1 MRRATF
7 VLCLALSA
15 ACGSG
20 TDSSGPPASPY
31 NVSVITEN
39 ESGGSGQV
47 YNDVIVYEVT
57 DKSSGAP
64 ISGATVVTQATA
76 GAVAPIPLV
85 TAGNGRVTATW
96 TIEVA
101 DQGVGIPEHAQTT
114 IFGRFQRL
122 SHGAVRSTPAPAGSG
137 H

>member
-31 NVSVITEN
+31 NVSVITKN

-57 DKSSGAP
+57 DKNSGAAV
-64 ISGATVVTQATA
+64 SGATVVTQATA

-101 DQGVGIPEHAQTT
+101 DQGAGTTHALATCSPEIGGSVCQTKFSDPQT
-114 IFGRFQRL
+114 
-122 SHGAVRSTPAPAGSG
+122 VRVTF
-137 H
+137 

>member
-20 TDSSGPPASPY
+20 TDSSGPPPSPY
-31 NVSVITEN
+31 NVAVISEN

-57 DKSSGAP
+57 DKSSGAVV
-64 ISGATVVTQATA
+64 SGATVVTQATA
-76 GAVAPIPLV
+76 GSVAPIPLV
-85 TAGNGRVTATW
+85 TAANGRVTATW

-101 DQGVGIPEHAQTT
+101 DQTSGITHALATCAPE
-114 IFGRFQRL
+114 IG
-122 SHGAVRSTPAPAGSG
+122 GAVCKTKFGDPQTVRVTF
-137 H
+137 

>member
-31 NVSVITEN
+31 SIAVISEN
-39 ESGGSGQV
+39 GSGGSGQV

-57 DKSSGAP
+57 DKSSGAVV
-64 ISGATVVTQATA
+64 SGATVVTQATA
-76 GAVAPIPLV
+76 GTVAPIPLV

-101 DQGVGIPEHAQTT
+101 DQTSGITHALATCAPEIGSAVCKTKFGDPQT
-114 IFGRFQRL
+114 
-122 SHGAVRSTPAPAGSG
+122 VRVTF
-137 H
+137 